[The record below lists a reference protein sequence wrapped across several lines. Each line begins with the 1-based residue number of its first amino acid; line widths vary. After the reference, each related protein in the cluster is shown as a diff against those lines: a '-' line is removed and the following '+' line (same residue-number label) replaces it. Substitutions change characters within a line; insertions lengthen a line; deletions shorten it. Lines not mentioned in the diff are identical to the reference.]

1 MDGRV
6 AVLVSGGGTNLQAL
20 LDDPLVA
27 PSIALV
33 VSDRPGV
40 RALERAADR
49 GVPSAVVDPADH
61 PDRAAWEHAL
71 LGTLREHDVDAI
83 VSAGWMRL
91 LGGTVLGAFPD
102 RVLNVHPA
110 LLPSFPGMHGVRDAL
125 AYRVKV
131 TGVTVHLVDEGTDTG
146 PIVLQEPVEIRDD
159 DDWDSLEPRIHAVE
173 HRLLPRAV
181 RALLEGRLVVEG
193 RLVRIVEPSDPE
205 RGLEPAGT

>member
-1 MDGRV
+1 MAASMGGRV

-20 LDDPLVA
+20 LDDPAIA

-33 VSDRPGV
+33 VSDRSGV
-40 RALERAADR
+40 KALDRAATHDIPA
-49 GVPSAVVDPADH
+49 VVVDPAGH
-61 PDRAAWEHAL
+61 PDRDAWEAAL
-71 LGTLREHDVDAI
+71 LAALRDHGVDTI

-91 LGGTVLGAFPD
+91 LGRAMLEAFPG

-125 AYRVKV
+125 AYGVKV

-146 PIVLQEPVEIRDD
+146 PIVLQEAVGVRDD

-193 RLVRIVEPSDPE
+193 RLVRIVETKGSGD
-205 RGLEPAGT
+205 TS